1 MNMEEFRVMLRR
13 ICKTALFLA
22 MVLVVSVVAAS
33 AQSRGRGINARE
45 HRQQQRIAQGVRSG
59 ELTSRETYRLE
70 RQEQRIDRQEDRF
83 RESGDGLSPRERAKL
98 EHELNR
104 ESRNIYHQKH
114 DRQDSPRP

>member
-1 MNMEEFRVMLRR
+1 MEEIRVMLRR
-13 ICKTALFLA
+13 ICKTLVFLA
-22 MVLVVSVVAAS
+22 LILAASAVAAS
-33 AQSRGRGINARE
+33 AQSRRGINARE
-45 HRQQQRIAQGVRSG
+45 HRQQERIAHGVRSG
-59 ELTSRETYRLE
+59 ELTSRETFRLE

-104 ESRNIYHQKH
+104 ESRNIYRQKH

>member
-1 MNMEEFRVMLRR
+1 MLRR

-22 MVLVVSVVAAS
+22 LVLVVSVMAAS
-33 AQSRGRGINARE
+33 AQARRGINARE

-59 ELTSRETYRLE
+59 ELTNRETLRLE
-70 RQEQRIDRQEDRF
+70 REQLRIERQEDRF
-83 RESGDGLSPRERAKL
+83 RASGDGLSPRERARL

-104 ESRNIYHQKH
+104 SSRDIYRQKH

>member
-1 MNMEEFRVMLRR
+1 MLRR
-13 ICKTALFLA
+13 ICKTLVFLA
-22 MVLVVSVVAAS
+22 LILAASAVAAS
-33 AQSRGRGINARE
+33 AQSRRCINARE
-45 HRQQQRIAQGVRSG
+45 HRQQERIAQGVRSG
-59 ELTSRETYRLE
+59 ELTSRETFRLE

-104 ESRNIYHQKH
+104 ESRNIYRQKH